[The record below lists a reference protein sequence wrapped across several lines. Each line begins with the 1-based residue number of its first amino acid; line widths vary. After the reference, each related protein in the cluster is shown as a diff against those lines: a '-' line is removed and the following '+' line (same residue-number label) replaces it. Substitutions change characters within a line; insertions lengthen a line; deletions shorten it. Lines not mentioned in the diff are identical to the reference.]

1 MDKKMVGKFLMM
13 GLSTALTMAL
23 SIVNSKNQDTQM
35 KEAIAK
41 EVAEALKNQAKES

>member
-13 GLSTALTMAL
+13 GLGTALTLAA
-23 SIVNSKNQDTQM
+23 SVVNSKNQDTQM

-41 EVAEALKNQAKES
+41 EVAEAIKNQAKES